1 MVIANA
7 CVASIH
13 YTLKNDAG
21 EVLDS
26 SEGRD
31 PLLYL
36 HGAGNIIPGL
46 ESALDGKS
54 AGDELSVSIDP
65 EQGYG
70 PHREDLIQTVPREQ
84 FQGVDNI
91 DVGMRFQAES
101 NQGPM
106 VVTVTS
112 VDEENVTVDG
122 NHPLAG
128 ENLNFEVEIVEVR
141 EASAEEKEHGHPHG
155 PGGHEH

>member
-1 MVIANA
+1 MEIANA

-26 SEGRD
+26 SDGRE

-36 HGAGNIIPGL
+36 HGASNIIPGL
-46 ESALDGKS
+46 ENALVGKV
-54 AGDELSVSIDP
+54 AGDKISISVSP
-65 EQGYG
+65 EEGYG
-70 PHREDLIQTVPREQ
+70 QPQDELVQVVPRES
-84 FQGVDNI
+84 FQGVDQI
-91 DVGMRFQAES
+91 DVGMRFQADS
-101 NQGPM
+101 SQGPM
-106 VVTVTS
+106 VVTVTA

-128 ENLNFEVEIVEVR
+128 ENLNFDAEVVEVR
-141 EASAEEKEHGHPHG
+141 AASDEEKEHGHPHG
-155 PGGHEH
+155 PGGHQH